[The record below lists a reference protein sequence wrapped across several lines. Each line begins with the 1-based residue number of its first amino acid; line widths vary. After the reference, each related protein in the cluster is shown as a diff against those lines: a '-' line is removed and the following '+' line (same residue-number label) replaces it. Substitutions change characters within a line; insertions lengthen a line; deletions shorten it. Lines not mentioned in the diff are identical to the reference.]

1 MRKELPSAFYL
12 PPLSGLVWGQ
22 GAGEYALIMLSR
34 ARSRGWE
41 NKIEQNW
48 NPHLWNWVI
57 VSAVTDN
64 VEGKKIGLCHIWA
77 AMWYGWIGSLL
88 IQDLHFTA
96 NVASTKP
103 SPVWLHVVNSSQRIP
118 THSFFLQDQF
128 NSYLFLVFIAPS
140 ILWVSKGNCLFVQ
153 WRYMPFDGR
162 DYACFSSL

>member
-1 MRKELPSAFYL
+1 MWKELPSAFYL

-22 GAGEYALIMLSR
+22 GAGEYALTMLSR

-140 ILWVSKGNCLFVQ
+140 ILWVSKGNCVFVQ